1 MKLNASIVF
10 RLEKAI
16 EIEMYEVLKQENM
29 EAYEQLVEILTE
41 LFTRGPY
48 NRDDIIDLVDE
59 VDNMVHAH
67 VFRGQ

>member
-16 EIEMYEVLKQENM
+16 EIEMYEVLKQGNM
-29 EAYEQLVEILTE
+29 DTYDQLVEILTG
-41 LFTRGPY
+41 LFQRGPY
-48 NRDDIIDLVDE
+48 SPDDVQDLVDE

>member
-16 EIEMYEVLKQENM
+16 EIEMYETLKQGDM
-29 EAYEQLVEILTE
+29 DAYETLVGILTD
-41 LFTRGPY
+41 LFQRGPY
-48 NRDDIIDLVDE
+48 SSDDVQDLVDE

>member
-16 EIEMYEVLKQENM
+16 ETEMYEVLKQGDM
-29 EAYEQLVEILTE
+29 EAYDTLVEILTD
-41 LFTRGPY
+41 LLNRGPY
-48 NRDDIIDLVDE
+48 SPDDVQDLVDE

>member
-16 EIEMYEVLKQENM
+16 EIEMYEVLRQGNM
-29 EAYEQLVEILTE
+29 EAYDMLVEILTD
-41 LFTRGPY
+41 LFNRGPY
-48 NRDDIIDLVDE
+48 NPDDVQDLIDE

>member
-16 EIEMYEVLKQENM
+16 EIEMYEVLKQGNM
-29 EAYEQLVEILTE
+29 DAYETLVEILTD
-41 LFTRGPY
+41 LFQRGPY
-48 NRDDIIDLVDE
+48 NPDDVQDLVDE

-67 VFRGQ
+67 VFRGL